1 MHTFEVIAGGL
12 LLLTLCL
19 EPDADLLH
27 DLAQIRLLQPV
38 APAHLSHH
46 RPEPRDHRLD
56 GVGQVEAGL
65 LDTELLT
72 QEHPLPIRKDALDV
86 ERGPGLVAPRV
97 AVARVRRRGRE
108 ADLPRRVVWAAPL
121 V

>member
-1 MHTFEVIAGGL
+1 MFGLGKGHTRSIQPSIDAPQPPLGRAILAGDH
-12 LLLTLCL
+12 
-19 EPDADLLH
+19 EAA
-27 DLAQIRLLQPV
+27 LAAI
-38 APAHLSHH
+38 
-46 RPEPRDHRLD
+46 PRGILRQACARQR
-56 GVGQVEAGL
+56 VGQVEAGGL
-65 LDTELLT
+65 LDTELLA